1 MTRNKQELEDIKHLK
16 QFINLYK
23 QCKDVSTLTKVHNE
37 EKQVFSLKTS
47 GSSIRFGSTKK
58 LLEYIP
64 EREGLYDFWTDNE
77 YFWIVPMEVKP
88 NEVYG
93 FTLRGYKKEYNVFR
107 LSGHLPVIFGLY
119 DFENFKFG
127 NEPIILTEG
136 IKDALVLKTIY
147 PYTLALNT
155 AGLTN
160 NSLQFVKSLSSRF
173 ILIYDNDRAGT
184 EAASRDT
191 NTLQNIGCRVNSVK
205 LRLKDPGSYIKFPTE
220 LAILN
225 SNIKQYL

>member
-1 MTRNKQELEDIKHLK
+1 MMRNRQELEDVKHLK

-23 QCKDVSTLTKVHNE
+23 QCKDVSILTKVHNE
-37 EKQVFSLKTS
+37 EKQVFNLKST
-47 GSSIRFGSTKK
+47 GASIRFGSTKK

-64 EREGLYDFWTDNE
+64 EREGLYDFWVDNQ
-77 YFWIVPMEVKP
+77 YFWIIPMEIKS

-93 FTLRGYKKEYNVFR
+93 FTLRGYKKEYNVFK
-107 LSGHLPVIFGLY
+107 LNSHLPVIFGLY
-119 DFENFKFG
+119 DFKDFKFG
-127 NEPIILTEG
+127 SEPIILTEG

-155 AGLTN
+155 AGLTI

-173 ILIYDNDRAGT
+173 ILIYDNDKAGI
-184 EAASRDT
+184 EATSRDT
-191 NTLQNIGCRVNSVK
+191 ASLQNIGCRVNSIK

-220 LAILN
+220 LAILD